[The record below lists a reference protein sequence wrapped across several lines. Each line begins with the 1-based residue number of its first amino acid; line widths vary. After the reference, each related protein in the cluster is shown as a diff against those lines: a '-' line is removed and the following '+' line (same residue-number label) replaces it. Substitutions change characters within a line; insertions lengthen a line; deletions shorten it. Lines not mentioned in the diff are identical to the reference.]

1 MSSRVEELL
10 AAAVDGSGTDG
21 LDPPQSRNEKLL
33 FALNNK
39 LSDEM
44 LTEESDPTVPEWAKQ
59 PQKPAYTAS
68 EVGADPSG
76 TAASQVSAHNTGTD
90 THSDIR
96 LLIQGLTDRLN
107 TLADSDDT
115 TLDQL
120 SEIVAYIKSNKS
132 LIDTITTSKVSV
144 ADIVDN
150 LTSNVA
156 NKPLSAAQGVELKA
170 LIDAIVVPT
179 VDDTLSVV
187 GAAADAKTVGEKILA
202 QQTVINVKAYG
213 AVGDG
218 VTNDTAAIQSALDDA
233 HKRGFASIRF
243 PSGTYLVTADK
254 ADSNF
259 YAALNVH
266 SDQHLIFESATLK
279 LASNNYDFYAIINIH
294 NVENV
299 TLSGNLT
306 IIGDR
311 ETHAGTTGES
321 GHGIRIV
328 NSKNICVIADVLIQ
342 WTWGDGVCVGG
353 NGTMDEISQNVTL
366 EHIRTY
372 KCSRNGLSII
382 EADGVTVR
390 DCEFTYTDR
399 TDPQYGIDVEPN
411 LGTATNVLIENVK
424 MLNNG
429 IGSFSLYVK
438 KATMDGIISLRNIET
453 DSKTIVYTSGDG
465 GGKFDVSVDGWRH
478 VQKSDATIATLRFSG
493 DGNLRVKNL
502 KLSNKSRERVLY
514 LFDAKNI
521 SIDGMTVDDDPSV
534 STKGTLSIESS
545 VSLENVIVSRFLS
558 RNPNEATYSG
568 GTEIR
573 LSNAQDRIV
582 NLNDYLTTGGSSEKY
597 NLLMCDRE
605 LVLNTD
611 LSAKARI
618 YIKPSYG
625 DINPVRVVNKT
636 SGTQIYLYTTVS
648 NNIKFYGDIV
658 GKESAND
665 CTLLPG
671 HSYDVYP
678 MLARGLVYVRCLDMS
693 IPQKVSDLTNDSGY
707 QTESQVG
714 ALISA
719 KGYQTESQVN
729 TLISGKGYQT
739 EAQVNTL
746 IANAIGTAIGGS
758 Y

>member
-1 MSSRVEELL
+1 MSAITGLE
-10 AAAVDGSGTDG
+10 AALRDKQPTGDY
-21 LDPPQSRNEKLL
+21 
-33 FALNNK
+33 
-39 LSDEM
+39 
-44 LTEESDPTVPEWAKQ
+44 LTRETDPTVPAWAKE
-59 PQKPAYTAS
+59 PTKPGYTAY

-76 TAASQVSAHNTGTD
+76 TAESKVSAHNTGTD
-90 THSDIR
+90 THNDIR

-115 TLDQL
+115 TLDQM
-120 SEIVAYIKSNKS
+120 SEVVAYIKSNKS
-132 LIDTITTSKVSV
+132 LIDSITTNKVSV

-150 LTSNVA
+150 LTTNVT
-156 NKPLSAAQGVELKA
+156 NKPLSAAQGVALKA

-187 GAAADAKTVGEKILA
+187 GAAADAKAVGEKILA
-202 QQTVINVKAYG
+202 KQTVVNVKAYG
-213 AVGDG
+213 AKGDG
-218 VTNDTAAIQSALDDA
+218 VTDDTTAIQNALDDA

-254 ADSNF
+254 ADNNF
-259 YAALNVH
+259 YAALNVN
-266 SDQHLIFESATLK
+266 SGQHLIFESATLQ
-279 LASNNYDFYAIINIH
+279 LSANSYDFYAVVNVH

-299 TLSGNLT
+299 TLTGNLT

-311 ETHAGTTGES
+311 ESHTGTTGES

-328 NSKNICVIADVLIQ
+328 NSKNVCISDVFIQ
-342 WTWGDGVCVGG
+342 YTWGDGVCVGG
-353 NGTMDEISQNVTL
+353 NGTMEEISENVTL
-366 EHIRTY
+366 ERINTY

-390 DCEFTYTDR
+390 DCEFSYTDR

-411 LGTATNVLIENVK
+411 LGTATNIMIDNVK

-438 KATMDGIISLRNIET
+438 KATMDGNISLRNIET
-453 DSKTIVYTSGDG
+453 DSKTIIYTSGDG

-478 VQKSDATIATLRFSG
+478 SQKSGATSATLRFSG

-502 KLSNKSRERVLY
+502 KLSNKSGERVLY

-521 SIDGMTVDDDPSV
+521 SIDGVNVDDDPSV

-545 VSLENVIVSRFLS
+545 VSLENVIINGFLS

-611 LSAKARI
+611 LSKKARI

-658 GKESAND
+658 EKESAND
-665 CTLLPG
+665 CTLLPW

-693 IPQKVSDLTNDSGY
+693 IPQNVSDLTNDSGY
-707 QTESQVG
+707 QTAEQVESTV
-714 ALISA
+714 
-719 KGYQTESQVN
+719 T
-729 TLISGKGYQT
+729 GKGYQT
-739 EAQVNTL
+739 AEQVSAAITAAVGAAMEA
-746 IANAIGTAIGGS
+746 I